1 MNRETII
8 AVVLGILLGVGIGF
22 FVLFQSSRTDQTK
35 VIPVNTDTENKKVVK
50 NTRSADE
57 AVLEVKEPN
66 DMAVVNSNSIKIK
79 GTAEKNSLIVI
90 QSPINN
96 KVFKIDKETYETTF
110 PVALG
115 ENMISINAYSKSSTP
130 QEVTLKVYYVE
141 E

>member
-35 VIPVNTDTENKKVVK
+35 VIPVNSENENKKVVK
-50 NTRSADE
+50 TSRGQDE
-57 AVLEVKEPN
+57 AVLQIKEPQN
-66 DMAVVNSNSIKIK
+66 LAIVNKNQITIK
-79 GTAEKNSLIVI
+79 GASEKNSLIVI

-96 KVFKIDKETYETTF
+96 KVFKSEKETFETIF

-130 QEVTLKVYYVE
+130 QEITLKVYYVE

>member
-35 VIPVNTDTENKKVVK
+35 VIPVNSENENKNVVK
-50 NTRSADE
+50 TSRGEDE
-57 AVLEVKEPN
+57 AVLQIKEPQ
-66 DMAVVNSNSIKIK
+66 DLAIVNKTQIPIK
-79 GTAEKNSLIVI
+79 GASEKNSLIVI

-96 KVFKIDKETYETTF
+96 KVFKSEKETFETTF

-130 QEVTLKVYYVE
+130 QEITLKVYYVE

>member
-35 VIPVNTDTENKKVVK
+35 VIPVNSENENKNVVK
-50 NTRSADE
+50 TSRGEDE
-57 AVLEVKEPN
+57 AVLQIKEPQ
-66 DMAVVNSNSIKIK
+66 DLAIVNKNQITIK
-79 GTAEKNSLIVI
+79 GASEKNSLIVI

-96 KVFKIDKETYETTF
+96 KVFKSEKETFETTF

-130 QEVTLKVYYVE
+130 QEITLKVYYVE

>member
-50 NTRSADE
+50 NTRGADE

-66 DMAVVNSNSIKIK
+66 DMTVVNSNTIMIK

-90 QSPINN
+90 QSPINSTVLKNN
-96 KVFKIDKETYETTF
+96 KESYETTF
-110 PVALG
+110 PLSIG
-115 ENMISINAYSKSSTP
+115 ENIISINAYSKSSTP
-130 QEVTLKVYYVE
+130 QEVTLKVYYVKE
-141 E
+141 